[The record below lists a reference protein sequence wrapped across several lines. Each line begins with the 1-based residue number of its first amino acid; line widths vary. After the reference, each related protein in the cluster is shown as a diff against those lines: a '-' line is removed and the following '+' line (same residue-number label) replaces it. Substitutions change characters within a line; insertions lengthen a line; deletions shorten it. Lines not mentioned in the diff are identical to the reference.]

1 MVPVSQIKKTEIS
14 KVNDTNSS
22 VEEKLN
28 SLETAV
34 CIARRSLESLPTISE
49 IVLARTPAVRSAI
62 STAIKT
68 AERWIESMSR
78 ELKNNAQEIDA
89 AVAKIR
95 CEELAT
101 EVSEIGKAVA
111 DRARRTTTM
120 WEAVGGCPERVPVLM
135 RNDMAELIEAMF
147 EHREAFWALLYSFP
161 SAVDE
166 RLHTFQRCVSGEAN
180 IESFVFRRWDD
191 ARTAEDLLSQAEAVL
206 RCFPVESL
214 TRDPSGRTVYARALG
229 DMVSKLPALP
239 EVALESSAVIERE
252 VKRIVRE
259 SSLCEEQP
267 SAEAHIQTGSDNIAI
282 RLGEMINARN
292 QYLLLK
298 SYAFAANV
306 PLADRQGWLRA
317 RKLATHNHD
326 DVYQAARLGLLK
338 AIERWDPQAGATF
351 STFSSWWI
359 RQTSEEESRSVS
371 GLFRIPEAAL
381 PCYQALRR
389 LSDSELRE
397 LDVDTFAAQCGV
409 DREIVMAARTVVQ
422 GVKSQTVRDHHEG
435 SRDRLASVTDTRVSA
450 AEQSSTASEA
460 KETIDRLLAKLSAR
474 HQRVLRLKF
483 GLGGDGVP
491 LNLRELG
498 ERLGVSRERARQLEL
513 QALTRLRRIDS

>member
-1 MVPVSQIKKTEIS
+1 MIPINKNKRGEDTPTDARLPVAERL
-14 KVNDTNSS
+14 
-22 VEEKLN
+22 E
-28 SLETAV
+28 SLEGLVT
-34 CIARRSLESLPTISE
+34 IARQSLESLPTISQ
-49 IVLARTPAVRSAI
+49 IVLARTPAARIAI
-62 STAIKT
+62 DAAIRTAV
-68 AERWIESMSR
+68 RWIESTSEDLKSNTR
-78 ELKNNAQEIDA
+78 ELGTSI
-89 AVAKIR
+89 AKTR
-95 CEELAT
+95 CEELA
-101 EVSEIGKAVA
+101 VEISQMKKVVD
-111 DRARRTTTM
+111 DRLRRTASI
-120 WEAVGGCPERVPVLM
+120 WEALGGCPERAPVLL
-135 RNDMAELIEAMF
+135 RSDMGELVEAMV
-147 EHREAFWALLYSFP
+147 ERRQAFWAILYSFP
-161 SAVDE
+161 SAVEE
-166 RLHTFQRCVSGEAN
+166 RLHTFQRCISGDAN
-180 IESFVFRRWDD
+180 IQSFVFKRWGDS
-191 ARTAEDLLSQAEAVL
+191 RTAEDLLSQAEAVL
-206 RCFPVESL
+206 RRFPVESL
-214 TRDPSGRTVYARALG
+214 NNDLNETTVHDRTLG

-239 EVALESSAVIERE
+239 EVALELSANIERQVE
-252 VKRIVRE
+252 RIVRE
-259 SSLCEEQP
+259 SPLADAQSASDEQLQSSREE
-267 SAEAHIQTGSDNIAI
+267 IAI
-282 RLGEMINARN
+282 RLGEMVKVRDE
-292 QYLLLK
+292 YLLLK

-338 AIERWDPQAGATF
+338 AIERWDPQAGAAF

-371 GLFRIPEAAL
+371 GFFRIPEAAL

-389 LSDSELRE
+389 LSNSELRE
-397 LDVDTFAAQCGV
+397 LDVDAFAAQCGV

-435 SRDRLASVTDTRVSA
+435 SRDRLASVTDTRASA

-460 KETIDRLLAKLSAR
+460 KETIDRLLPKLSAR